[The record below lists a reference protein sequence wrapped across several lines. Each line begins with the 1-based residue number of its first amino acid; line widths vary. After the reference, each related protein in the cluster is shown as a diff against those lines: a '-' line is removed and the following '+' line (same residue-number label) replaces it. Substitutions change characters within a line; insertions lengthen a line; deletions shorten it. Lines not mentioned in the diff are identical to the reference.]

1 MKNDSTKKT
10 LCKQELFKVYKIDKP
25 DEGSF
30 LLQVD
35 WILENAVY
43 PIDNKYTDNLLDLWN
58 VYMPNEKLESIVL
71 DYAKLEYPMIPYI
84 QSNSLNKFTTTKLLK
99 NIAIKNYLKYLISQG
114 ETNRMNLI
122 QTIFN
127 VFKDISDRNWLYK
140 DINEVIE
147 LYFDNDNVSQY
158 SAMFLKRFQ
167 DSSVHI
173 YEDLLKRLTQQQKI
187 ADTILN
193 SRQELYQQLEVHT
206 LDFKTFSTL
215 INILLCKIALN
226 TSNAPT
232 EEVIAKNWNQLFS
245 NIPYTSDVYT
255 FINQYEKSYLL
266 VSQFSIIATNKIG
279 IIKTIYKD
287 IIILC
292 AAIDSIEKNERFNL
306 KLVQK
311 LWEKEGTLFKDDFYL
326 KDRFE
331 QINSWLDYEILLK
344 YKDIF
349 KQIHLQLLDRINAEN
364 NNLSIN
370 SIQNKSSDATFSSN
384 NNMVSPDG
392 DLTSKKDKQISNLY
406 KRIADLE
413 IQYAKNNELSNQI
426 NLYLKEISELKEEVE
441 ITKKQTL
448 SDFISLL
455 DSKNYNYILGKLY
468 RIAYKEYNQTSLN
481 DIKLIL
487 KNLFEVINI
496 SGIDIYGDIDSSVSI
511 TDIKK
516 GDYRVN
522 TEIVNT
528 AKIKYP
534 GYKIG
539 SQIILHPLAEED

>member
-58 VYMPNEKLESIVL
+58 VYMPNKKLESIVL

-127 VFKDISDRNWLYK
+127 IFKDISDRNWLYK

-539 SQIILHPLAEED
+539 SQIILHPLAEEG

>member
-58 VYMPNEKLESIVL
+58 VYMPNKKLESIVL

-127 VFKDISDRNWLYK
+127 IFKDISDRNWLYK

-292 AAIDSIEKNERFNL
+292 AAINSIEKNERFNL

>member
-35 WILENAVY
+35 W
-43 PIDNKYTDNLLDLWN
+43 IDNKYTDNLLDLWN

-127 VFKDISDRNWLYK
+127 IFKDISDRNWLYK

>member
-1 MKNDSTKKT
+1 
-10 LCKQELFKVYKIDKP
+10 
-25 DEGSF
+25 
-30 LLQVD
+30 
-35 WILENAVY
+35 
-43 PIDNKYTDNLLDLWN
+43 
-58 VYMPNEKLESIVL
+58 
-71 DYAKLEYPMIPYI
+71 
-84 QSNSLNKFTTTKLLK
+84 
-99 NIAIKNYLKYLISQG
+99 
-114 ETNRMNLI
+114 MNLI

-127 VFKDISDRNWLYK
+127 IFKDISDRNWLYK

>member
-127 VFKDISDRNWLYK
+127 IFKDISDRNWLYK

-255 FINQYEKSYLL
+255 FINQYEKSY
-266 VSQFSIIATNKIG
+266 
-279 IIKTIYKD
+279 
-287 IIILC
+287 
-292 AAIDSIEKNERFNL
+292 
-306 KLVQK
+306 
-311 LWEKEGTLFKDDFYL
+311 
-326 KDRFE
+326 
-331 QINSWLDYEILLK
+331 
-344 YKDIF
+344 
-349 KQIHLQLLDRINAEN
+349 
-364 NNLSIN
+364 
-370 SIQNKSSDATFSSN
+370 
-384 NNMVSPDG
+384 
-392 DLTSKKDKQISNLY
+392 
-406 KRIADLE
+406 
-413 IQYAKNNELSNQI
+413 
-426 NLYLKEISELKEEVE
+426 
-441 ITKKQTL
+441 
-448 SDFISLL
+448 
-455 DSKNYNYILGKLY
+455 
-468 RIAYKEYNQTSLN
+468 
-481 DIKLIL
+481 
-487 KNLFEVINI
+487 
-496 SGIDIYGDIDSSVSI
+496 
-511 TDIKK
+511 
-516 GDYRVN
+516 
-522 TEIVNT
+522 
-528 AKIKYP
+528 
-534 GYKIG
+534 
-539 SQIILHPLAEED
+539 

>member
-127 VFKDISDRNWLYK
+127 IFKDISDRNWLYK

>member
-58 VYMPNEKLESIVL
+58 VYMPNKKLESIVL

-127 VFKDISDRNWLYK
+127 IFKDISDRNWLYK

-406 KRIADLE
+406 KPIADLE

>member
-10 LCKQELFKVYKIDKP
+10 LCKQELFKVYKIDKSV
-25 DEGSF
+25 EGSF

-167 DSSVHI
+167 DSSIHI

-226 TSNAPT
+226 TSNTPT

-245 NIPYTSDVYT
+245 NIPYTSEVYT

-292 AAIDSIEKNERFNL
+292 AAIDSIENNERFNL

-311 LWEKEGTLFKDDFYL
+311 LWEKEGALFKDDFYL

-331 QINSWLDYEILLK
+331 QINSWLDYETLLK

-349 KQIHLQLLDRINAEN
+349 KQIHIQLLNRINAEN

-370 SIQNKSSDATFSSN
+370 SIQNKSFDATFSSN
-384 NNMVSPDG
+384 NNMLIPDG

-468 RIAYKEYNQTSLN
+468 RIAYKEYDPTSLN

>member
-58 VYMPNEKLESIVL
+58 VYMPNKKLESIVL

-127 VFKDISDRNWLYK
+127 IFKDISDRNWLYK

>member
-58 VYMPNEKLESIVL
+58 VYMPNKKLESIVL

-127 VFKDISDRNWLYK
+127 IFKDISDRNWLYK

-370 SIQNKSSDATFSSN
+370 SIQNKSSDATLSSN